1 MKRNLRRG
9 NVSSLI
15 HKMKNVF
22 FLVHRIKAAPSVGA
36 ALILAYCL
44 LKHMFLIFYVI
55 FVSLILFVF
64 IIHLV
69 SNHHI
74 YLAGFFGRDSK
85 T

>member
-1 MKRNLRRG
+1 M
-9 NVSSLI
+9 
-15 HKMKNVF
+15 
-22 FLVHRIKAAPSVGA
+22 
-36 ALILAYCL
+36 ILSYCL

-74 YLAGFFGRDSK
+74 YLAVFFGPRFENMILKRSLIEMNGQRRVNE
-85 T
+85 TNTLLQR